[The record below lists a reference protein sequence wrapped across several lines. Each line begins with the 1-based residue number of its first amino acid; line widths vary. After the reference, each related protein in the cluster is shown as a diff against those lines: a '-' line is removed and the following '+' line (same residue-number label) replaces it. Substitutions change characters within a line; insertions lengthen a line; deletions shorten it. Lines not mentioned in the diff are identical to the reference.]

1 MRLLAEAF
9 TTLVRI
15 KANKR
20 LQPASTLMG
29 ALPCSA
35 VLSRGVRPVW
45 MTVLVGLLGLGV
57 GFTIGLLLR
66 PINRPINANA
76 IEAAGT
82 WFVGLVGVAA
92 LVGGPAECRAAME
105 ALNLYPLTKRYLL
118 FHSNV

>member
-45 MTVLVGLLGLGV
+45 MTVLVGLLGLVV

-66 PINRPINANA
+66 PPGSSR
-76 IEAAGT
+76 
-82 WFVGLVGVAA
+82 
-92 LVGGPAECRAAME
+92 
-105 ALNLYPLTKRYLL
+105 
-118 FHSNV
+118 